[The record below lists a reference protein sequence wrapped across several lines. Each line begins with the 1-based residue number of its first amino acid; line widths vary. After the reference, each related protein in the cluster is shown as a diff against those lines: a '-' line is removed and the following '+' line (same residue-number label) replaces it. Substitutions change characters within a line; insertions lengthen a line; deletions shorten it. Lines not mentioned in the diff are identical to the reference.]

1 MTFRLPLTLA
11 LAIALAPFCAMAQ
24 SDELR
29 PTGRYSV
36 HAAPS
41 AATPPMGWNPWNA
54 FRTEVDEGKIFASAE
69 KIKQSG
75 LLAAGY
81 RYINLDDGWWL
92 RRGEDG
98 RIVIRTAIFPSAK
111 AGADGRTSFR
121 PLTDRLHGMGFKAGL
136 YTDAGKN
143 TCSQH
148 WDRHSP
154 NLPEGSLRERE
165 VGLDGF
171 EYQDLRVVFQEWG
184 FDYLKVDACG
194 LADYAPGD
202 DVVVEDHYRPFPVEF
217 IRGRPDES
225 DIDRVETRYARI
237 GRALRDLNPDNDFVF
252 AICVWGEAD
261 SRKWAGRHGNLWRTS
276 KDIEPHWES
285 FLHNLDSTAGREMYA
300 GPGRWNDPDMMAI
313 GLGDFDGNHL
323 TEARSHFSL
332 WSILSAPLL
341 MGFDLT
347 KAPQPILDILGNRE
361 VIAINQDPAG
371 NQATR
376 VYREGGMEIFVK
388 SLATQGERAVAVFNR
403 GDATAEVV
411 VDWTQA
417 KLRGGE
423 LARVRDLWSQQDVPA
438 TREGFKVSVA
448 PRETRLFKLAGTS
461 VAGQGYLLSELPG
474 RINVAEDGVALVAR
488 DVTQA
493 SGGARADAS
502 PLGEPLRLGGRVR
515 DYGIGIQANSRME
528 VSLQRKFR
536 RFTAQV
542 GVDDGSG
549 PSRQAVAF
557 KVYGDGKL
565 LFQSKPLAS
574 GDTPADITL
583 DVGGI
588 DVLEL
593 VADAGKPG
601 DHLLLTT
608 WANARLETEA
618 SR

>member
-1 MTFRLPLTLA
+1 MTYKLPLA
-11 LAIALAPFCAMAQ
+11 LALTIALTPFCALAQ

-29 PTGRYSV
+29 PSGRFSV
-36 HAAPS
+36 QEAPS

-54 FRTEVDEGKIFASAE
+54 FRTEVDEGKILASAE
-69 KIKQSG
+69 KIRSAG

-81 RYINLDDGWWL
+81 HYINLDDGWWL

-154 NLPEGSLRERE
+154 NLPEGTMRERE

-202 DVVVEDHYRPFPVEF
+202 EVVVEDHYRPYPVEF
-217 IRGRPDES
+217 IRGKPEQSNLDL
-225 DIDRVETRYARI
+225 VETRYARI
-237 GRALRDLNPDNDFVF
+237 ARALRDLNPDNDFVL

-261 SRKWAGRHGNLWRTS
+261 SRTWAGRHGNLWRTS

-285 FLHNLDSTAGREMYA
+285 MLHNVDSTIGREMYA

-313 GLGDFDGNHL
+313 GLGDFDGRHL

-376 VYREGGMEIFVK
+376 VYDRDGVQILVK
-388 SLATQGERAVAVFNR
+388 SLAAPGERAVAVFNR
-403 GDATAEVV
+403 GDKAADVV
-411 VDWTQA
+411 VDWRQL
-417 KLRGGE
+417 KLRGGSD
-423 LARVRDLWSQQDVPA
+423 ATVRDLWARRDLSSARDS
-438 TREGFKVSVA
+438 FKVRVG
-448 PRETRLFKLAGTS
+448 PRETRLYKISGTS
-461 VAGQGYLLSELPG
+461 IAGQGVLLSEMPG
-474 RINVAEDGVALVAR
+474 RINVAEDGVTVVAA
-488 DVTQA
+488 DVTKA
-493 SGGARADAS
+493 SGGARADSS
-502 PLGEPLRLGGRVR
+502 PMGEPIRLAGKTH
-515 DYGIGIQANSRME
+515 DYGVGIQANSRME
-528 VSLQRKFR
+528 VATRGEFR

-542 GVDDGSG
+542 GVDEGS
-549 PSRQAVAF
+549 SSAAQRVIF

-565 LFQSKPLAS
+565 LFQTQPLAR
-574 GDTPADITL
+574 GDAPASL
-583 DVGGI
+583 DVEVAG
-588 DVLEL
+588 VRTLEL
-593 VADAGKPG
+593 VADAGKP
-601 DHLLLTT
+601 LTQPLLTA
-608 WANARLETEA
+608 WADARLEPMA
-618 SR
+618 R